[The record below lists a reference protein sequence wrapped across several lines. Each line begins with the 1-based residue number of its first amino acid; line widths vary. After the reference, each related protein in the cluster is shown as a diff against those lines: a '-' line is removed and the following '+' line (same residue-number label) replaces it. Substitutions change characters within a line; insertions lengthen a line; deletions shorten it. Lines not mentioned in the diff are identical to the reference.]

1 MNQVALFT
9 RSPDRQPGP
18 EHSATIKAVAQAIES
33 DNPTLQPRIRLCR
46 FLLGLDRAGA
56 CDGRSKDTR
65 CLSPSGADLNAW
77 QLFAS
82 SSRNLSLRSRPVP
95 AVTRMSGSA
104 HRCPQADRQKATLL
118 SRSRCPQRTAWIN
131 PMRKLVASGA
141 KRPRGCWRATCLNE
155 TSCAMALV
163 PARSARDRTFGSR
176 KYIAWRARALSGPRG

>member
-104 HRCPQADRQKATLL
+104 HRCPQADRQKATKAAV
-118 SRSRCPQRTAWIN
+118 RRTVDHVRYLDA
-131 PMRKLVASGA
+131 REHGA
-141 KRPRGCWRATCLNE
+141 ATDMVKVFGCRRRGSSE
-155 TSCAMALV
+155 V
-163 PARSARDRTFGSR
+163 
-176 KYIAWRARALSGPRG
+176 